1 MEDGCEHEHRQGA
14 DDLFTKVGNSI
25 RQCLQ
30 PQLPLQG
37 LAARN
42 TALLIKYKNPNRPA
56 KYDFYRGLEIIF
68 GHNEW
73 AKAYCVLQSQLIIN
87 I

>member
-1 MEDGCEHEHRQGA
+1 MEHGCEHEQRQDA
-14 DDLFTKVGNSI
+14 DVLFAEVGNSV

-37 LAARN
+37 LGARN

-56 KYDFYRGLEIIF
+56 KYDFCRGLEIIF

-73 AKAYCVLQSQLIIN
+73 AKAYCVLQSQLN